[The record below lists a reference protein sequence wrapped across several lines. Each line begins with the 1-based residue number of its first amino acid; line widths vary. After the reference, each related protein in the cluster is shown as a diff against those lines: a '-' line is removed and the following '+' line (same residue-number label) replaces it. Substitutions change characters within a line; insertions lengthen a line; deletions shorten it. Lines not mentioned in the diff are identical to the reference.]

1 MVPRLWDREVCLVIG
16 LLGDTLPPHRILRRI
31 SSCSWYSDSD
41 DVSAP
46 QWTFCWERIIH
57 LPTWKQLPL
66 KWQSQFN
73 LFRRFLGPT
82 VYRNTNWITI
92 SLNRIQIPNEPSTK
106 RVGFEFMHLPYSSR
120 GRVASS
126 WSLLIMACRIET
138 REMEGHIFIIFCLDG
153 LPAAR

>member
-1 MVPRLWDREVCLVIG
+1 MRQGSLFGYRA
-16 LLGDTLPPHRILRRI
+16 TRRPHCILRRI
-31 SSCSWYSDSD
+31 SSCSWYSDPD

-46 QWTFCWERIIH
+46 QWTFCWERIIY
-57 LPTWKQLPL
+57 LPTRKQSPL

-82 VYRNTNWITI
+82 VYRNTTWITI
-92 SLNRIQIPNEPSTK
+92 SLNRVQIPNGPSTK
-106 RVGFEFMHLPYSSR
+106 RVEFEFMHLPYSSR

-126 WSLLIMACRIET
+126 WSLLMMDCRVET